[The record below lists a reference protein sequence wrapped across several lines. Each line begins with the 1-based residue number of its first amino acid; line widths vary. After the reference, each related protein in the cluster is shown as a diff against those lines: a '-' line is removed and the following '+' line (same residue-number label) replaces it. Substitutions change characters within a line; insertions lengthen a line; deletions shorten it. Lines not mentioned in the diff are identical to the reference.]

1 MRAVATSTVDATA
14 TTRETVG
21 ELLRWRTHIA
31 MYEDA
36 VDAKAAVDSST

>member
-14 TTRETVG
+14 TRETVG